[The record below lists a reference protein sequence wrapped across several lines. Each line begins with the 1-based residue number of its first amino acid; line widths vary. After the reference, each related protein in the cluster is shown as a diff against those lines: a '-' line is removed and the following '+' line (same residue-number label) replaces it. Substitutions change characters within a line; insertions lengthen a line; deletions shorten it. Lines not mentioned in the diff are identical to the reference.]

1 MKTAHRHA
9 LLAAIAVC
17 TAPALAQDTT
27 AAAPHIYQQRTA
39 DGRVVLT
46 DRPLDGAQ
54 TERTWAVWHEEP
66 GAARERSE
74 KLRLEAQTVSERIQ
88 RRIDLQEQRADQVEL
103 DRLRL
108 SLAEARRDAEFAREA
123 ALDNSVVLLPRA
135 VRRPTNLRAQRPA
148 MRLVM
153 SRPGWM
159 RPRPES
165 L

>member
-1 MKTAHRHA
+1 MKTAHRYA

-17 TAPALAQDTT
+17 AAPALAQDSAT
-27 AAAPHIYQQRTA
+27 AAPQIYQQRTA

-54 TERTWAVWHEEP
+54 TQRTWAVWHEDP

-74 KLRLEAQTVSERIQ
+74 KLRLEAQAVSERIQ
-88 RRIDLQEQRADQVEL
+88 RRIDLQEQRADQIEL

-108 SLAEARRDAEFAREA
+108 SLAEARRDAEIAREA
-123 ALDNSVVLLPRA
+123 VLDTPVVLLPRA
-135 VRRPTNLRAQRPA
+135 ARRLPSLRPLRPTMRPVH
-148 MRLVM
+148 L
-153 SRPGWM
+153 RPGWM
-159 RPRPES
+159 RPRPQF